1 MPFKLPTVHTTKL
14 YMHVAYS
21 YTLNALNEQSTQHC
35 SLQSSIG
42 PYLPCSAAIKFH
54 NITYTPSYHTDHIPY
69 IPSTAHGLHSFCIQ
83 ARQTI
88 SAVLSIASKY
98 IVHYSHPQHNP
109 HPCTSTCTHHT
120 AFHNPLHTT
129 NKHTKHICGSS
140 SKMAQDV

>member
-21 YTLNALNEQSTQHC
+21 YTLNEQGTDQHC
-35 SLQSSIG
+35 SLQSSID

-54 NITYTPSYHTDHIPY
+54 NVTYTPSYHTDHIPY

-88 SAVLSIASKY
+88 SAMLSIASKY
-98 IVHYSHPQHNP
+98 IVHCSHPQHNP
-109 HPCTSTCTHHT
+109 ILM
-120 AFHNPLHTT
+120 HNNMHSPHCLPQPSAH
-129 NKHTKHICGSS
+129 N
-140 SKMAQDV
+140 